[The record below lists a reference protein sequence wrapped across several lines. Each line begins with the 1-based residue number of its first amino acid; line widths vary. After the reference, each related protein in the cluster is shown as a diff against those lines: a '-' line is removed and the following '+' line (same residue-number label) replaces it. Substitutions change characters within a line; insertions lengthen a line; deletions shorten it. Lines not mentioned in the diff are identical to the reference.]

1 LAKVRADISDIVQSA
16 DMDRVSKPLTEALA
30 LLRTDAA
37 LAFLSFQGGSGD
49 ALADTSRRLHETIG
63 RLDALLSRAAPDSGL
78 SPSQSARLRTSLIE
92 LDGIFSHFLDLE
104 VRVPVDAGQVDV
116 IREA

>member
-63 RLDALLSRAAPDSGL
+63 RLDTLLSRATPDSGL